1 MAYGTSSGNYFTVDR
16 NYNGATAFSAS
27 IWIYYSSQ
35 VETTLAGCWEDA
47 GSNQQWLISKNSADI
62 LTVAVYDS
70 NFRVATGGSISK
82 NTWQHIGLV
91 YNASAATVR
100 SYINGSFS
108 TSAAV
113 ISGGSL
119 ANRGSAASAI
129 GARQAGNKPF
139 AGNLAEF
146 ATWTAALTDAE
157 MASLGDGFVPSNI
170 RKPDIYIPFIR
181 DKSEIA
187 NKYAITTVGSPT
199 VENHPRV
206 YI

>member
-1 MAYGTSSGNYFTVDR
+1 MAYGTSSGNYFTVAR
-16 NYNGATAFSAS
+16 NYNGATALSAS

-35 VETTLAGCWEDA
+35 IETTLAGCWEDA
-47 GSNQQWLISKNSADI
+47 GTVQQWLISKDSSDI
-62 LTVAVYDS
+62 LTVAVFDGSY
-70 NFRVATGGSISK
+70 RVATGGSISR
-82 NTWQHIGLV
+82 NTWQHIGFV
-91 YNASAATVR
+91 YNSSAATVR
-100 SYINGSFS
+100 SYINGAFS
-108 TSAAV
+108 TSVAV
-113 ISGGSL
+113 GSGGSL
-119 ANRGSAASAI
+119 TNRGSAASGI

-181 DKSEIA
+181 DKSDIA
-187 NKYAITTVGSPT
+187 NKYAITTIGSPT